1 MLDERGAVEFQII
14 AGELCLDFIN
24 TLDNRPIPERRK
36 ELLLTYQ
43 DLADWAVQAGA
54 LSPLQRTS
62 LLRAAAI
69 HPKGAEQALNKA
81 IALRECLY
89 RIISSVLPNRRAA
102 SDDIVAFNGYQG
114 EAFSNL
120 QLKPWRRGGY
130 RLGWKEDPSRLDS
143 ILWLIVRSASDLLTS
158 PDLENVHECDMPS
171 CRWIFVDRSKNHRR
185 RWCDMKV
192 CGNRA
197 KARKFY
203 RRQTRATGDRKH
215 AAVTK

>member
-1 MLDERGAVEFQII
+1 MEFQII

-24 TLDNRPIPERRK
+24 TLDNRPVPERRK
-36 ELLLTYQ
+36 ELLTTYQ

-54 LSPLQRTS
+54 VSTLQRAE
-62 LLRAAAI
+62 LLREAGT
-69 HPKGAEQALNKA
+69 HPKAADGALRKA

-89 RIISSVLPNRRAA
+89 RIITNLLRNRQAS
-102 SDDIVAFNGYQG
+102 SDDLAAFNSYQQ

-120 QLKPWRRGGY
+120 QLKEARGGY
-130 RLGWKEDPSRLDS
+130 RLGWKDDPSQFDS
-143 ILWLIVRSASDLLTS
+143 ILWPIVRSASDLLTS
-158 PDLENVHECDMPS
+158 PDLENVHECDMDT
-171 CRWIFVDRSKNHRR
+171 CRWMFVDRSKNRRR
-185 RWCDMKV
+185 RWCDMKI

-203 RRQTRATGDRKH
+203 HRQTSAAGNRKH